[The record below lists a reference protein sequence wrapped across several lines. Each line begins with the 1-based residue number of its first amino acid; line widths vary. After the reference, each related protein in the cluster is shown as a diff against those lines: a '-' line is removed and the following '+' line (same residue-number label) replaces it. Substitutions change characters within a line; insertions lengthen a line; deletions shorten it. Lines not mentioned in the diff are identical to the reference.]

1 MSFIQMKD
9 RLLPLPPFLLG
20 FTLTSFSL
28 VRHEFEPLGLAF
40 FGAWQS
46 LISAASASGV
56 SSHAG

>member
-1 MSFIQMKD
+1 MKD

-46 LISAASASGV
+46 LISPVSASGV
-56 SSHAG
+56 STHAG